1 MRSTAII
8 IAPLIS
14 GALLSTPLH
23 AQFGRGV
30 GDFSTTGADAQRS
43 SWVRNDAK
51 ISRESMQKPGFQFLW
66 KVKLANEARQLNALT
81 PASLLTGYI
90 GYRGFRSLGYVG
102 GSADKVFALD
112 TDLGRVEWQ
121 KGLTSAPGQQ
131 GPSATCPGGMS
142 AMIVRPVSAAFP
154 VAGAAG
160 GRGGR
165 GTAAKSGVGEPGEG
179 AVTLKEIEARNAQ
192 AQANQPGRGGRGPD
206 FRRMPNY
213 IHAISSDGMFHSMY
227 VSNGEE
233 PEPPIKFLPPNAN
246 AQGLIVIDNVAYVA
260 TTDGCGGAANA
271 VWALDIASKQ
281 VATWQLP
288 SGGIAGTAG
297 PAFGEDGTVYVATTT
312 GDLAALESKT
322 LKLKEVFKA
331 GQEFTSSPVVFQ
343 HNDKTMI
350 AAATKDGRIHVVG
363 AGALAGSSTQ
373 SSVLSTSPEFRPG
386 ALASWQDAGGTRY
399 ILAPSSGAVVALK
412 MMDKNGTPALET
424 AWTSR
429 DMASPMTPLVI
440 NGVVFAATPGQRSTP
455 AVMYALDGASG
466 KELWNSGKTITS
478 FTHNGGVSAGGSQ
491 VYLGTHDGT
500 LYVFGYGIEH

>member
-160 GRGGR
+160 VARISAGCRTTSTR
-165 GTAAKSGVGEPGEG
+165 FRATACSIPCTSPMAKSLSRP
-179 AVTLKEIEARNAQ
+179 
-192 AQANQPGRGGRGPD
+192 
-206 FRRMPNY
+206 
-213 IHAISSDGMFHSMY
+213 SSS
-227 VSNGEE
+227 
-233 PEPPIKFLPPNAN
+233 
-246 AQGLIVIDNVAYVA
+246 
-260 TTDGCGGAANA
+260 
-271 VWALDIASKQ
+271 
-281 VATWQLP
+281 
-288 SGGIAGTAG
+288 
-297 PAFGEDGTVYVATTT
+297 
-312 GDLAALESKT
+312 
-322 LKLKEVFKA
+322 
-331 GQEFTSSPVVFQ
+331 
-343 HNDKTMI
+343 
-350 AAATKDGRIHVVG
+350 
-363 AGALAGSSTQ
+363 
-373 SSVLSTSPEFRPG
+373 FRPM
-386 ALASWQDAGGTRY
+386 Q
-399 ILAPSSGAVVALK
+399 
-412 MMDKNGTPALET
+412 
-424 AWTSR
+424 
-429 DMASPMTPLVI
+429 
-440 NGVVFAATPGQRSTP
+440 
-455 AVMYALDGASG
+455 
-466 KELWNSGKTITS
+466 
-478 FTHNGGVSAGGSQ
+478 THRG
-491 VYLGTHDGT
+491 
-500 LYVFGYGIEH
+500 